1 MVTADDG
8 NSTTMSNTYFTVID
22 PSDTTTP
29 EVSLTS
35 PEYDSTLSTLTNVV
49 GTVQDDN
56 LTNVMLV
63 YKRVDSDQYVELYK
77 GVDSFN
83 AETIAQFDTSML
95 VNGIYNIILQAED
108 AGGNVGFDS
117 VTVTVEG
124 DLKVGNF
131 SFTVTDLEI
140 PVAGIPI
147 RVNRTYDSRRRAEK
161 LDFGYGWS
169 VDIKM
174 CALKNPVRL
183 ANTGHSTATVTAHST
198 P

>member
-1 MVTADDG
+1 
-8 NSTTMSNTYFTVID
+8 
-22 PSDTTTP
+22 
-29 EVSLTS
+29 
-35 PEYDSTLSTLTNVV
+35 
-49 GTVQDDN
+49 
-56 LTNVMLV
+56 MLV

-131 SFTVTDLEI
+131 SFT
-140 PVAGIPI
+140 
-147 RVNRTYDSRRRAEK
+147 
-161 LDFGYGWS
+161 GY
-169 VDIKM
+169 
-174 CALKNPVRL
+174 
-183 ANTGHSTATVTAHST
+183 
-198 P
+198 